1 MPFRPTNSEY
11 GPPLTSDNSHWTH
24 VSTAREPA

>member
-11 GPPLTSDNSHWTH
+11 EPTLTFDNSHWTH
-24 VSTAREPA
+24 ASTAREPA

>member
-11 GPPLTSDNSHWTH
+11 GPTLTFDNSHCTH